1 MFFGYITCIRVIN
14 SAINVYK
21 LFDIFTII
29 DLFHLTWFDHYIDPD
44 KWGGAGRT

>member
-1 MFFGYITCIRVIN
+1 MLSMYINYLT
-14 SAINVYK
+14 
-21 LFDIFTII
+21 FFTII